1 MIHPSIS
8 SLEGTG
14 TTGTDDVHV
23 LNSIQLY
30 SYSIGSQSRWNGS
43 ELWQVFEK
51 RYALTGDLTRP
62 FQILA
67 NQISEA
73 IKEKGNFL
81 TKATVQHRDFFID
94 ENPKF
99 FYFLP

>member
-1 MIHPSIS
+1 MILPPIS
-8 SLEGTG
+8 SLESTVTG
-14 TTGTDDVHV
+14 DVHM
-23 LNSIQLY
+23 LNSIPLY
-30 SYSIGSQSRWNGS
+30 SYSIGLQSRWNGS

-51 RYALTGDLTRP
+51 RYALTEDLTRS

-73 IKEKGNFL
+73 IKKKGNFL

-94 ENPKF
+94 ENPKC